1 MSSQPVNHS
10 RTGQYPLQESQAPEN
25 QAFEYQ
31 TPEEKAE
38 ESRRIDQLQMVLSR
52 VMQVIEQDRSLPV
65 ERASALVADA
75 RRAALAMFPEKAAA
89 FDMLWWP
96 RLQRIM
102 RERYRMQ

>member
-38 ESRRIDQLQMVLSR
+38 ESRRSR

>member
-1 MSSQPVNHS
+1 MSSQPVSHYFS
-10 RTGQYPLQESQAPEN
+10 PQFSSQPDQNYSA
-25 QAFEYQ
+25 AAQ

-38 ESRRIDQLQMVLSR
+38 ESLRIEHLQAVLCKVMRVIQQDQN
-52 VMQVIEQDRSLPV
+52 LPV
-65 ERASALVADA
+65 ERASGLVANA
-75 RRAALAMFPEKAAA
+75 RRAALAMFPDKAAA